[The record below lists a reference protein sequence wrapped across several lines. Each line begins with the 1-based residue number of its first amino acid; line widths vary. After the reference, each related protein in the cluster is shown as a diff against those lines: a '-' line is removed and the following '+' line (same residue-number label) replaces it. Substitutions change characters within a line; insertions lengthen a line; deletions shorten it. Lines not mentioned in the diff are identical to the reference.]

1 MLNITLKKLIEII
14 SSKKRAQIITI
25 KTLTKPKT
33 KDNVD
38 LVKESTVNGVINFNY
53 QNSVNL
59 QLKRENKNFTFVS
72 KERKWGEHIPGT
84 PFIKHTKDGNEKYYI
99 QIKVEKTNTPT
110 YFLNGNIINESEAE
124 KHLYKNITFNQGTD
138 KPIIVRNYE
147 LNKIK
152 QISINN
158 EIYNIEEETN
168 FQNKKENILI

>member
-84 PFIKHTKDGNEKYYI
+84 PFIKHTKD
-99 QIKVEKTNTPT
+99 
-110 YFLNGNIINESEAE
+110 
-124 KHLYKNITFNQGTD
+124 
-138 KPIIVRNYE
+138 
-147 LNKIK
+147 
-152 QISINN
+152 
-158 EIYNIEEETN
+158 
-168 FQNKKENILI
+168 